1 MFKDLDADL
10 YVLLFAKHSAKDLD
24 PNIILVQNPFQGQ
37 VTIDSELSHM
47 MDQSRDKPKV
57 YSTRTDWLYSVKPE

>member
-24 PNIILVQNPFQGQ
+24 PNIIFVQNPFQGQ
-37 VTIDSELSHM
+37 VTIHSELNHM
-47 MDQSRDKPKV
+47 MHQSRDKIILQLQEV
-57 YSTRTDWLYSVKPE
+57 IDWDCCVPE

>member
-47 MDQSRDKPKV
+47 MDQSRDKPK
-57 YSTRTDWLYSVKPE
+57 SF

>member
-47 MDQSRDKPKV
+47 MDQTRDKPKSF
-57 YSTRTDWLYSVKPE
+57 YKNWLTVKPE